1 MKRIVVLLLVL
12 SLAAL
17 SATAQKADEQK
28 AKKEKKAA
36 AAKEQRW
43 HGIIVRS
50 NAANNTMTVRKG
62 TIEKTVVWQAATK
75 FTKDGN
81 KPADLKEFKDGSD
94 VIVMGKYDEKAR
106 LVATRI
112 DLRRPK

>member
-1 MKRIVVLLLVL
+1 MKRIVVLVLVL

-17 SATAQKADEQK
+17 SATAQKAGEQE

-36 AAKEQRW
+36 AAKEERW

-62 TIEKTVVWQAATK
+62 NIEKTVVWQATTK

-81 KPADLKEFKDGSD
+81 KPAEVEEFTDGSD
-94 VIVMGKYDEKAR
+94 VIVLGKYDEKAR

-112 DLRRPK
+112 DLWRPK

>member
-1 MKRIVVLLLVL
+1 MKRIVVLVLAL
-12 SLAAL
+12 SLAGL
-17 SATAQKADEQK
+17 SAAAQKAGEQK

-36 AAKEQRW
+36 AAKEERW
-43 HGIIVRS
+43 HGLIVRS
-50 NAANNTMTVRKG
+50 NPANNTMTVRRG
-62 TIEKTVVWQAATK
+62 NIEKTVVWDASTK

-81 KPADLKEFKDGSD
+81 KPADVKEFKDGSD